1 MRHGTFAAMG
11 FAVEPGHGGGRSG
24 RSWKWWNS
32 GHDIAKRR
40 DAAASW
46 GHKENEAMT
55 RTVSHAATY
64 QQAAVAHSCSCHY
77 GYYYL
82 TT

>member
-32 GHDIAKRR
+32 GHDIAR
-40 DAAASW
+40 
-46 GHKENEAMT
+46 GVEEG
-55 RTVSHAATY
+55 
-64 QQAAVAHSCSCHY
+64 CS
-77 GYYYL
+77 GVVGAQGE
-82 TT
+82 